1 VVGDDGVVYG
11 AMELAHD
18 HAGEQPFTR
27 ALAGVEIPATVRS
40 VTIQARDLVYGWGGG
55 TVELNLR

>member
-1 VVGDDGVVYG
+1 
-11 AMELAHD
+11 MELAND

-40 VTIQARDLVYGWGGG
+40 VTIHAHDLVYGWGGR
-55 TVELNLR
+55 TVKLTLP